1 MILQEFTIDRYDW
14 FVRVYY
20 ITDSFPE
27 DDIIK
32 DLITLGC
39 SREDAEETVH
49 NLMEE
54 GINAGSIYSNK
65 YSRESL
71 LIIGKADSTD
81 EFYDTFDHEKGHL
94 AMHICI
100 ADNIDPFSEKYQ
112 YLVGEIGK
120 KMFWGSQGT
129 FLRRMQGETPV
140 MAVKNSKI
148 L

>member
-39 SREDAEETVH
+39 SKEDAEETVH

-120 KMFWGSQGT
+120 KMFWAAKEL
-129 FLRRMQGETPV
+129 FCEECREKHL
-140 MAVKNSKI
+140 
-148 L
+148 

>member
-1 MILQEFTIDRYDW
+1 
-14 FVRVYY
+14 
-20 ITDSFPE
+20 
-27 DDIIK
+27 
-32 DLITLGC
+32 
-39 SREDAEETVH
+39 
-49 NLMEE
+49 MEE

-112 YLVGEIGK
+112 YLAGEIGK
-120 KMFWGSQGT
+120 KMFCAAKEL
-129 FLRRMQGETPV
+129 FCEECREKHL
-140 MAVKNSKI
+140 
-148 L
+148 

>member
-27 DDIIK
+27 NDIIK
-32 DLITLGC
+32 NLIDLGC
-39 SREDAEETVH
+39 SREDAKETIH

-120 KMFWGSQGT
+120 KMFWAAKEL
-129 FLRRMQGETPV
+129 FCEECREKHL
-140 MAVKNSKI
+140 
-148 L
+148 

>member
-32 DLITLGC
+32 DLIDLGC
-39 SREDAEETVH
+39 SKEDAEETVH
-49 NLMEE
+49 NLMGE

-120 KMFWGSQGT
+120 KMFWAAKEL
-129 FLRRMQGETPV
+129 FCEECREKHL
-140 MAVKNSKI
+140 
-148 L
+148 

>member
-1 MILQEFTIDRYDW
+1 MILQEFTIDKYNW

-32 DLITLGC
+32 DLISLGC
-39 SREDAEETVH
+39 SKEDAEETIH

-120 KMFWGSQGT
+120 KMFWAAKEL
-129 FLRRMQGETPV
+129 FCEECREKHL
-140 MAVKNSKI
+140 
-148 L
+148 

>member
-27 DDIIK
+27 DDVIK
-32 DLITLGC
+32 DLIALGC
-39 SREDAEETVH
+39 SKEDAEETVH

-65 YSRESL
+65 YNRESL

-120 KMFWGSQGT
+120 KMFWAAKEL
-129 FLRRMQGETPV
+129 FCEECREKHL
-140 MAVKNSKI
+140 
-148 L
+148 

>member
-27 DDIIK
+27 DDVIK
-32 DLITLGC
+32 DLIALGC
-39 SREDAEETVH
+39 SKEDAEETVH
-49 NLMEE
+49 TLMEE

-71 LIIGKADSTD
+71 LIIGKANSTD

-120 KMFWGSQGT
+120 KMFWAAKEL
-129 FLRRMQGETPV
+129 FCEECREKHL
-140 MAVKNSKI
+140 
-148 L
+148 

>member
-32 DLITLGC
+32 DLISLGC

-49 NLMEE
+49 NLVEE
-54 GINAGSIYSNK
+54 GINAGSIHSNK

-120 KMFWGSQGT
+120 KMFWAAKEL
-129 FLRRMQGETPV
+129 FCEECREKHL
-140 MAVKNSKI
+140 
-148 L
+148 